1 MVRAISRK
9 RFAGAFEFQARQM
22 DLTETHAPALRL
34 WLLAVAAMIFITLIV
49 GGATRL
55 TESGLSIT
63 QWKPV
68 TGVVPP
74 LSHAAWEQEFK
85 DYQAIPQYKELN
97 RGMTLPQF
105 KTIYWYEWTHRLL
118 ARTVGMVF
126 LLPLLFFL
134 WRGWVPKRLRVRL
147 WTIFGAGAC
156 LGAVGWWM
164 VSSGLAGTGRVS
176 VSQYRLAF
184 HLTLACAIYFAVLW
198 TAQQLAP
205 KPRSE
210 APGRL
215 RGFGLAIAVMVLGQI
230 YLGALVAGSGAG
242 LIYNTWPLIDG
253 SFIPAAAELFRLQP
267 AWRNFFENLLTVQ
280 FDHRMLAYAIWLAVV
295 FHAYDAWRT
304 RTAFRGALTLA
315 VIATLQVALGI
326 TTLLLQVPLDFSLAH
341 QIVGVIVFTVA
352 IVHAQALWH
361 RARFVALPQAVP
373 AE

>member
-1 MVRAISRK
+1 
-9 RFAGAFEFQARQM
+9 
-22 DLTETHAPALRL
+22 
-34 WLLAVAAMIFITLIV
+34 
-49 GGATRL
+49 
-55 TESGLSIT
+55 
-63 QWKPV
+63 
-68 TGVVPP
+68 
-74 LSHAAWEQEFK
+74 
-85 DYQAIPQYKELN
+85 
-97 RGMTLPQF
+97 
-105 KTIYWYEWTHRLL
+105 
-118 ARTVGMVF
+118 
-126 LLPLLFFL
+126 
-134 WRGWVPKRLRVRL
+134 VPKRLRVRL

-164 VSSGLAGTGRVS
+164 VSSGLAGSGRVS

-205 KPRSE
+205 KRPSE

-215 RGFGLAIAVMVLGQI
+215 RGFGLVIAFMVLGQI

-253 SFIPAAAELFRLQP
+253 SFIPAAKDLFFLHP
-267 AWRNFFENLLTVQ
+267 AWRNFFENTLTVQ

-304 RTAFRGALTLA
+304 RTAVRGAVTLA
-315 VIATLQVALGI
+315 AIATIQVALGI

-341 QIVGVIVFTVA
+341 QIVGVLVFTVA
-352 IVHAQALWH
+352 IVHAERLWH
-361 RARFVALPQAVP
+361 REQFVALPQAVP